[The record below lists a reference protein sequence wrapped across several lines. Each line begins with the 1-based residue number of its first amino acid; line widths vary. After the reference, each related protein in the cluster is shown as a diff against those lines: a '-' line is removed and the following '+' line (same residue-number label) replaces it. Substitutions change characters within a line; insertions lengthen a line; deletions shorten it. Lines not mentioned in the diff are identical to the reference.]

1 MSISNFLSSPCPP
14 FSLRPFVRFIVTL
27 PGQTPVHH
35 EHKRREREQKERG
48 MKNGSR
54 KSDDPIIM
62 AETGKHHSNDRA
74 RNCLSPGCAA
84 SKSQL
89 KLQRNRSDHI
99 FSHFSRT
106 FCRSERREEDTS
118 VSIYGL
124 GGLGSAS
131 LVSIPSVHFR
141 SLFLLHVNCFRIW
154 HPDFPQ
160 IPYPAG
166 SLPPPLSTGDLFL
179 SLRFH

>member
-1 MSISNFLSSPCPP
+1 VSISNFLSSPCPP

-48 MKNGSR
+48 MK

-62 AETGKHHSNDRA
+62 AETGKHYSNDRA
-74 RNCLSPGCAA
+74 RNCLAPGCAA
-84 SKSQL
+84 SKSKL

-106 FCRSERREEDTS
+106 FCRSERRHRFPFTVWVGWCPHHLSPYHLSISGPSFSFTSIAS
-118 VSIYGL
+118 VSGTRI
-124 GGLGSAS
+124 S
-131 LVSIPSVHFR
+131 PR
-141 SLFLLHVNCFRIW
+141 SHTQQVL
-154 HPDFPQ
+154 
-160 IPYPAG
+160 Y
-166 SLPPPLSTGDLFL
+166 PPLSTGDLSL